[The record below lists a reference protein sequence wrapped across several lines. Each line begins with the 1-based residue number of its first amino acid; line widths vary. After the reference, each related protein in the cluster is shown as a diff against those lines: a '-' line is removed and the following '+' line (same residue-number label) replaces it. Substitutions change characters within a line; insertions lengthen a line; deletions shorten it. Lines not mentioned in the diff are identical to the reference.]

1 MSEIEYERHV
11 SILKFYKMNIPKSKR
26 MAKKNAENILAKK
39 LCGCINGITKT
50 RRIRGDGKRI
60 TYKRKEA
67 VAICRNKVLESK
79 GVINYG
85 FTCKKTPKLNKG
97 KKGITLRKLTRKRRG
112 KK

>member
-1 MSEIEYERHV
+1 MGEVNYDDYSK
-11 SILKFYKMNIPKSKR
+11 ILKFYKMNVPRSKR

-39 LCGCINGITKT
+39 LCGCMNAIT
-50 RRIRGDGKRI
+50 RIRRTTRKGKKT

-97 KKGITLRKLTRKRRG
+97 KKGITLRKLTRKRRE
-112 KK
+112 K